1 MKSTLTDCQLAL
13 WSSPIAVV
21 PDVQPEPDWRITLR
35 PGMVAADHPQV
46 KVFSSVAAFQ
56 GYVDELRA
64 RDVVVSFATKFVA
77 ACQEAS

>member
-1 MKSTLTDCQLAL
+1 MKNTPAAGQIAL
-13 WSSPIAVV
+13 WASPIAVV
-21 PDVQPEPDWRITLR
+21 PDAQPEPDWRITLR

-56 GYVDELRA
+56 GYVHELRA
-64 RDVVVSFATKFVA
+64 RDVVVSFATPFVA

>member
-1 MKSTLTDCQLAL
+1 MKNTPATRQFAL
-13 WSSPIAVV
+13 WSPPPALSP
-21 PDVQPEPDWRITLR
+21 QPESDWRITLR

-56 GYVDELRA
+56 GYVHELRA
-64 RDVVVSFATKFVA
+64 RDVVVSFTTPFVA